1 MDYEFRKYS
10 LVYKGKSKGII
21 PHNKVSETLN
31 SYAYHFFPEVPMYV
45 DGVTVNIYGFDTK
58 EEIID
63 FVKNNTDED
72 CTTCMDERG
81 GIIEVH
87 HDGHPWYVLGYTNL
101 DAWTFP
107 NWLDYKESDK
117 ARKKR
122 EKEAKESWDKYEI
135 IGIKIL
141 DAKTG
146 EERGELKFKPVC
158 SERLENPEIIYP
170 SNSSKRNAPSYC
182 DLQTAKNLNQN
193 IDFALKAQNLSQ
205 PIFTNISKKNTHLI
219 HKLLIPIT
227 NFQLLTT

>member
-63 FVKNNTDED
+63 FIKNNTDED
-72 CTTCMDERG
+72 YTTCMDERG

-107 NWLDYKESDK
+107 NWLDYKESDED
-117 ARKKR
+117 REKR
-122 EKEAKESWDKYEI
+122 EEKLREFWKSHRISEI
-135 IGIKIL
+135 KSITFSNP
-141 DAKTG
+141 KTG
-146 EERGELKFKPVC
+146 EKLGELKDVKPC
-158 SERLENPEIIYP
+158 PIGCPEIIP
-170 SNSSKRNAPSYC
+170 LGGSPN
-182 DLQTAKNLNQN
+182 LQTVKN
-193 IDFALKAQNLSQ
+193 SQ
-205 PIFTNISKKNTHLI
+205 PIFTNISKK
-219 HKLLIPIT
+219 IPT
-227 NFQLLTT
+227 